1 MHLEMRLTNSQTR
14 VVNLTRTQ
22 LMKSLR
28 LGQWTTTLLFVGAL
42 SGLLTACGSAHIQG
56 NRTAAGLAA
65 PPVRS
70 MMVAGVDNRPYVRE
84 PFENDVAGF
93 LREHGVDGTAS
104 FHQISF
110 EDLKGDKEQLRQKLQ
125 AAKAESILFVRV
137 TDRSDFV
144 QGAPTSL
151 GSMDVGALA
160 ESRYDAFTAGG
171 GDISTAL
178 RLGARLY
185 RVSDGTLLWRGL
197 LDTVKKEDTD
207 SIVLLRTIAKNIV
220 DRMARDKA
228 FP

>member
-1 MHLEMRLTNSQTR
+1 
-14 VVNLTRTQ
+14 
-22 LMKSLR
+22 MKSQR
-28 LGQWTTTLLFVGAL
+28 LGQWATTLFFAGAL
-42 SGLLTACGSAHIQG
+42 SALLTACSSAHIQG
-56 NRTAAGLAA
+56 NRTTAGLAA

-70 MMVAGVDNRPYVRE
+70 LMVAGVDNRPYVRE
-84 PFENDVAGF
+84 PFENDVVEF

-144 QGAPTSL
+144 QGAPTSF
-151 GSMDVGALA
+151 GSMDVGAIA
-160 ESRYDAFTAGG
+160 ESRYNAFTAGG

-185 RVSDGTLLWRGL
+185 RVSDGAVLWRGL
-197 LDTVKKEDTD
+197 LDTVMKEDTD
-207 SIVLLRTIAKNIV
+207 STVLMRTIAKSIV
-220 DRMARDKA
+220 DRMAKDKA
-228 FP
+228 IP